1 VSAASLPLIQAR
13 LAAGDYDLG
22 YVRYVLDTVKS
33 QVRTGKIKKE
43 GGAVFKAL
51 TDGYLLPEYQQKLN
65 ASVSKKKN
73 NPALT
78 AQRKKLLSELEDA
91 HNSLKFVQTAV
102 IYNDDTRLVA
112 LNEVQAK
119 INQLEKQLSI

>member
-22 YVRYVLDTVKS
+22 YVQYVLDTVKS
-33 QVRTGKIKKE
+33 QVRIGKIKKE

-51 TDGYLLPEYQQKLN
+51 TDGYLLADYKQKIN
-65 ASVSKKKN
+65 VTANKRKPNSTVS
-73 NPALT
+73 

-91 HNSLKFVQTAV
+91 RNSLRF
-102 IYNDDTRLVA
+102 I
-112 LNEVQAK
+112 
-119 INQLEKQLSI
+119 